1 MNLPHSPIAAHP
13 AAAAHVAAAHAAAAQ
28 HALTRAAAAEHAPA
42 AHEAAARSETGRQ
55 AQGSHATRAEGRQ
68 AATSRTA
75 PRAGRLRVAPLL
87 ERRRGQQPRNAAGR
101 LTRRNA
107 AGLNDECVKHSRL
120 MSQTR
125 AVPVGGGSSRCQ
137 ILANGSFDERQ
148 IRRD

>member
-1 MNLPHSPIAAHP
+1 MPLPPSTRLLVRRQPNMRRPLTKLRRDLRQVVKLRGPMPRAQKAAK
-13 AAAAHVAAAHAAAAQ
+13 
-28 HALTRAAAAEHAPA
+28 R
-42 AHEAAARSETGRQ
+42 RR
-55 AQGSHATRAEGRQ
+55 R
-68 AATSRTA
+68 A
-75 PRAGRLRVAPLL
+75 PRRARGRLRVAPLL